1 MIVFN
6 IDFYET
12 SDGFSDIL
20 EFLESLRNKAKTV
33 KDARI
38 QYGQVARYI
47 ELLQEN
53 GTNLP
58 SQIAKHLDD
67 EIWELRT
74 GDNRVLFFFFDRGTY
89 VLLHHF
95 RKKTQ
100 KTPPREIARAKS
112 EMKEYISRKEVT

>member
-1 MIVFN
+1 MFS

-12 SDGFSDIL
+12 SDGYSDIQ
-20 EFLESLRNKAKTV
+20 EFLDLLRAKATSV

-38 QYGQVARYI
+38 QYGQVARCI

-58 SQIAKHLDD
+58 VQIAKHLDE
-67 EIWELRT
+67 EIWELRP
-74 GDNRVLFFFFDRGTY
+74 GDNRVLFFYFNEGTY

-112 EMKEYISRKEVT
+112 EMKDYISRKEAKQ

>member
-1 MIVFN
+1 MFN

-12 SDGFSDIL
+12 SDGYSDIQ
-20 EFLESLRNKAKTV
+20 EFLESLRAKANSV
-33 KDARI
+33 KNARI

-58 SQIAKHLDD
+58 TQIAKHLED
-67 EIWELRT
+67 EIWELRP
-74 GDNRVLFFFFDRGTY
+74 GDNRVLFFYFDHGTY

-100 KTPPREIARAKS
+100 KTPPREISRAKL
-112 EMKEYISRKEVT
+112 EMKDYIARKEPNQ

>member
-1 MIVFN
+1 MFN

-12 SDGFSDIL
+12 YDGHSDIQ
-20 EFLESLRNKAKTV
+20 EFLDSLRVKAASV

-38 QYGQVARYI
+38 QYGQIARCI

-58 SQIAKHLDD
+58 VQIAKHLDE
-67 EIWELRT
+67 EIWELRP
-74 GDNRVLFFFFDRGTY
+74 GDNRVLFFYFNEGTY

-112 EMKEYISRKEVT
+112 EMKDYIARKEAKQ

>member
-1 MIVFN
+1 MFN

-12 SDGFSDIL
+12 YDGHSNIQ
-20 EFLESLRNKAKTV
+20 EFLDSLRVKAASV

-38 QYGQVARYI
+38 QYGQIARCI

-58 SQIAKHLDD
+58 VQIAKHLDE
-67 EIWELRT
+67 EIWELRP
-74 GDNRVLFFFFDRGTY
+74 GDNRVLFFYFNEGTY

-100 KTPPREIARAKS
+100 KTPPREIDRAKS
-112 EMKEYISRKEVT
+112 EMKDYIARKEAKQ

>member
-1 MIVFN
+1 MFN

-12 SDGFSDIL
+12 SDGHSDIQ
-20 EFLESLRNKAKTV
+20 EFLDSLRVKAVSV

-38 QYGQVARYI
+38 QYGQIARCI

-58 SQIAKHLDD
+58 VQIAKHLDE
-67 EIWELRT
+67 EIWELRP
-74 GDNRVLFFFFDRGTY
+74 GDNRVLFFYFNEGTY

-112 EMKEYISRKEVT
+112 EMKDYISRKEAKQ

>member
-1 MIVFN
+1 MFN

-12 SDGFSDIL
+12 SDGHSNIQ
-20 EFLESLRNKAKTV
+20 EFLDSLRVKAASV

-38 QYGQVARYI
+38 QYGQIARCI

-58 SQIAKHLDD
+58 VQIAKHLDE
-67 EIWELRT
+67 EIWELRP
-74 GDNRVLFFFFDRGTY
+74 GDNRVLFFYFNEGTY

-100 KTPPREIARAKS
+100 KTPPREIDRAKS
-112 EMKEYISRKEVT
+112 EMKDYIARKEAKQ

>member
-1 MIVFN
+1 MFN

-12 SDGFSDIL
+12 YDGHSDIQ
-20 EFLESLRNKAKTV
+20 EFLDSLRVKAASV

-38 QYGQVARYI
+38 QYGQIARCI

-58 SQIAKHLDD
+58 VQIAKHLDE
-67 EIWELRT
+67 EIWELRP
-74 GDNRVLFFFFDRGTY
+74 GDNRVLFFYFNEGTY

-100 KTPPREIARAKS
+100 KTPPREIDRAKS
-112 EMKEYISRKEVT
+112 EMKDYIARKEAKQ

>member
-1 MIVFN
+1 MYN

-12 SDGFSDIL
+12 SDGYSDIL
-20 EFLESLRNKAKTV
+20 EFLDSLRIKAASV
-33 KDARI
+33 KDAKI
-38 QYGQVARYI
+38 QYGQAARCI

-58 SQIAKHLDD
+58 TQIAKHLDD
-67 EIWELRT
+67 EIWELRP
-74 GDNRVLFFFFDRGTY
+74 GDNRVLFFYFDHGTY

-100 KTPPREIARAKS
+100 KTPPREIARAKA
-112 EMKEYISRKEVT
+112 EMKDYIARKEARQ

>member
-1 MIVFN
+1 MFN

-12 SDGFSDIL
+12 SDGHSDIQ
-20 EFLESLRNKAKTV
+20 EFLDSLRVKAVSV

-38 QYGQVARYI
+38 QYGQIARCI

-58 SQIAKHLDD
+58 VQIAKHLDE
-67 EIWELRT
+67 EIWELRP
-74 GDNRVLFFFFDRGTY
+74 GDNRVLFFYFNEGTY

-100 KTPPREIARAKS
+100 KTPPREIARAKF
-112 EMKEYISRKEVT
+112 EMKDYIARKEAKQ

>member
-1 MIVFN
+1 MFN

-12 SDGFSDIL
+12 SDGYSDIQ
-20 EFLESLRNKAKTV
+20 EFLESLRTKAKSV

-53 GTNLP
+53 GTDLP
-58 SQIAKHLDD
+58 TQIAKHLDD
-67 EIWELRT
+67 EIWELRP
-74 GDNRVLFFFFDRGTY
+74 GNNRVLFFYFDQGTY

-100 KTPPREIARAKS
+100 KTPSREIARAKS
-112 EMKEYISRKEVT
+112 EMKDYITRKEANQ

>member
-1 MIVFN
+1 MFN

-12 SDGFSDIL
+12 SDGYSDIR
-20 EFLESLRNKAKTV
+20 EFLESLRTKAISV

-38 QYGQVARYI
+38 QYGQVARCI

-58 SQIAKHLDD
+58 AQIAKHLDD
-67 EIWELRT
+67 EIWELRP
-74 GDNRVLFFFFDRGTY
+74 GDNRVLFFYFDHGTY

-100 KTPPREIARAKS
+100 KTPPRELTRAKS
-112 EMKEYISRKEVT
+112 EMRDYIARKGAKQ

>member
-1 MIVFN
+1 MFN

-12 SDGFSDIL
+12 SDGHSDIQ
-20 EFLESLRNKAKTV
+20 EFLDSLRVKAVSV

-38 QYGQVARYI
+38 QYGQVARCI

-58 SQIAKHLDD
+58 VQIAKHLDE
-67 EIWELRT
+67 EIWELRP
-74 GDNRVLFFFFDRGTY
+74 GDNRVLFFYFNEGTY

-112 EMKEYISRKEVT
+112 EMKDYIARKEAKQ

>member
-1 MIVFN
+1 MFN

-12 SDGFSDIL
+12 YDGHSDIQ
-20 EFLESLRNKAKTV
+20 EFLDSLRVKAVSV

-38 QYGQVARYI
+38 QYGQIARCI

-58 SQIAKHLDD
+58 VQIAKHLDE
-67 EIWELRT
+67 EIWELRPS
-74 GDNRVLFFFFDRGTY
+74 DNRVLFFYFNEGTY

-112 EMKEYISRKEVT
+112 EMKDYIARKEAKQ

>member
-1 MIVFN
+1 MFN

-12 SDGFSDIL
+12 SDGHSNIQ
-20 EFLESLRNKAKTV
+20 EFLDSLRVKAASV

-38 QYGQVARYI
+38 QYGQIARCI

-58 SQIAKHLDD
+58 VQIAKHLDE
-67 EIWELRT
+67 EIWELRP
-74 GDNRVLFFFFDRGTY
+74 GDNRVLFFYFNEGTY

-112 EMKEYISRKEVT
+112 EMKDYIARKEAKQ

>member
-1 MIVFN
+1 MFN

-12 SDGFSDIL
+12 SDGYSDIQD
-20 EFLESLRNKAKTV
+20 FLESLRAKASSV

-38 QYGQVARYI
+38 QYGQVARCI

-58 SQIAKHLDD
+58 AQIAKHLDD
-67 EIWELRT
+67 EIWELRP
-74 GDNRVLFFFFDRGTY
+74 GDNRVLFFYFDHGTY

-100 KTPPREIARAKS
+100 KTPPRELARAKS
-112 EMKEYISRKEVT
+112 EMKDYIARKGAKQ

>member
-1 MIVFN
+1 MFN

-67 EIWELRT
+67 EIWELRP

-95 RKKTQ
+95 LKKTQ

>member
-1 MIVFN
+1 MFN

-12 SDGFSDIL
+12 SDGHSNIQ
-20 EFLESLRNKAKTV
+20 EFLDSLRVKAASV

-38 QYGQVARYI
+38 QYGQIARCI

-58 SQIAKHLDD
+58 VQIAKHLDE
-67 EIWELRT
+67 EIWELRP
-74 GDNRVLFFFFDRGTY
+74 GDNRVLFFYFNEGTY

-95 RKKTQ
+95 RKKPQ

-112 EMKEYISRKEVT
+112 EMKDYIARKEAKQ

>member
-1 MIVFN
+1 MFN

-12 SDGFSDIL
+12 SDGHSDIQ
-20 EFLESLRNKAKTV
+20 EFLDSLRVKAVSV

-38 QYGQVARYI
+38 QYGQIARCI

-58 SQIAKHLDD
+58 VQIAKHLDE
-67 EIWELRT
+67 EIWELRP
-74 GDNRVLFFFFDRGTY
+74 GDNRVLFFYFNEGTY

-112 EMKEYISRKEVT
+112 EMKDYIARKEAKQ

>member
-1 MIVFN
+1 MFN

-12 SDGFSDIL
+12 SDGHSNIQ
-20 EFLESLRNKAKTV
+20 EFLDSLRVKAASV

-38 QYGQVARYI
+38 QYGQIARCI

-58 SQIAKHLDD
+58 VQIAKHLDE
-67 EIWELRT
+67 EIWELRP
-74 GDNRVLFFFFDRGTY
+74 GDNRVLFFYFNEGTY

-95 RKKTQ
+95 RKKSQ

-112 EMKEYISRKEVT
+112 EMKDYIARKEAKQ